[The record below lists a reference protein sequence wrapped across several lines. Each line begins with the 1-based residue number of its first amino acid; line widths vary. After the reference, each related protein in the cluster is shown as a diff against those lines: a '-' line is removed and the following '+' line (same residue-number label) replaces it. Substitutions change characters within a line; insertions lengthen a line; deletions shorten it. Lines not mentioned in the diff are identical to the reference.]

1 MMKRKTSLSIY
12 LFVLFVFA
20 GIAHLFAQD
29 GTRRPLEIGTE
40 NPAVNK
46 SSGFDILNKDDTKER
61 IRKYFGDS
69 INVKPQPK
77 KIDIT
82 AGNNLRDPGE
92 IFEKEWNKDKKIKE
106 SYSKPQYLGEYKSNG
121 NFVKIICRDHE
132 YADGDKVMVYHNDKV
147 IIYEITLGYDYT
159 SFEIILEEGF
169 NKIDFQALNQGS
181 SGPNTA
187 EFKVYD
193 DTGKLLSANQWNLT
207 TGVKATLVVVKE

>member
-1 MMKRKTSLSIY
+1 MMKINSPLHISMSILCLLVGICLSY
-12 LFVLFVFA
+12 
-20 GIAHLFAQD
+20 AQD
-29 GTRRPLEIGTE
+29 GTRKPLEIGTK
-40 NPAVNK
+40 NPSVNK
-46 SSGFDILNKDDTKER
+46 ASGFDLLNKDDTKER
-61 IRKYFGDS
+61 IKKYFGDS

-77 KIDIT
+77 KVDISK
-82 AGNNLRDPGE
+82 NNDLRDPGE
-92 IFEKEWNKDKKIKE
+92 IFEKEWDKDKEIKE

-121 NFVKIICRDHE
+121 NFVRIICRDHE
-132 YADGDKVMVYHNDKV
+132 YADGDKVMVYHNDKT

-159 SFEIILEEGF
+159 SFEIILDEGF

-207 TGVKATLVVVKE
+207 TGVKATLVIIKE